1 MSSKKPGINR
11 TSGMIQKTK
20 QTGTSGTP
28 VIPLITSRY
37 NEKRIDD
44 IYSNIKTFLTKYKGD
59 EKVNLLDISEVLYG
73 IIYKGKDQGYNNNL
87 HNLEVILAVLRYL
100 SRIRKPYNKHRIEL
114 LKQFIFLSEQ
124 NAHTNVFKS
133 ATFKTNE
140 TYVTVTDSKYYIVA
154 KKYFDKIIE
163 KFIGVD
169 KIPFTFYDTLYIEN
183 KYLNR
188 EENKNNVYFISNTL
202 VREFIQKLLN
212 KNLDL
217 KSQSGQLSASS
228 LKQKSLT
235 PPRSS
240 RT

>member
-1 MSSKKPGINR
+1 MSSKKSGTSGIQR
-11 TSGMIQKTK
+11 TTGMIQKTK
-20 QTGTSGTP
+20 QTGKP
-28 VIPLITSRY
+28 EIPLITSRY
-37 NEKRIDD
+37 NEERIDN
-44 IYSNIKTFLTKYKGD
+44 IYYKIKTFLTKYKGD
-59 EKVNLLDISEVLYG
+59 KKENLLDISEVLYS

-100 SRIRKPYNKHRIEL
+100 SRIRKPYNKRRIEL

-133 ATFKTNE
+133 ATFKTDE

-154 KKYFDKIIE
+154 KKYFDKIIK
-163 KFIGVD
+163 KFIDVD
-169 KIPFTFYDTLYIEN
+169 KIPFTFYDTLYIGN

-188 EENKNNVYFISNTL
+188 EENKDNVYFISNTL

-217 KSQSGQLSASS
+217 KSQSGTLSASS
-228 LKQKSLT
+228 PKQKSLT